1 MKLKHISGVVVL
13 IALVLSCSSFR
24 KKTDNQPWTEKQLLA
39 PAELADML
47 NSGKMENTYIF
58 NIGPAGK
65 IKNSVAIGAT
75 EDEGNLEQLK
85 EKLTQI
91 PKSAEVII
99 YCGCCPFEHC
109 PNVRPAFNLLKEM
122 KFANARLLNLP
133 KNLKADWIDKGYPM
147 QD

>member
-1 MKLKHISGVVVL
+1 MKYKYLSGAIVL
-13 IALVLSCSSFR
+13 AALIVFFSSF
-24 KKTDNQPWTEKQLLA
+24 KKNSDNQPWTEKQLLA
-39 PAELADML
+39 PAELANML

-65 IKNSVAIGAT
+65 IKNSVAIGAAQ
-75 EDEGNLEQLK
+75 DEENLELLK

-122 KFANARLLNLP
+122 KFTNARLLNLP
-133 KNLKADWIDKGYPM
+133 KNLKANWIDKGYPM